1 MKKSI
6 TVSRLPCFMSVL
18 VASVAVMATVDIAS
32 AKGDHHHGNTNGATP
47 QFVISGQ
54 PAGVKR
60 VQRDSHGDKHQQG
73 DKYTGKKQKG
83 CKHII
88 VPTAECGVSSKDPVG
103 NTHPGGAT
111 SQTGG
116 GTTISKGP
124 SPGPVT
130 FSTPASTPV
139 TLSNG
144 VTTSTIFY
152 GKGLTVTSTSPGTI
166 TVSNGNSSVTMP
178 GGSLTLRGAPSV
190 GAASGLQLVRLS
202 NGDVSVAVSP
212 VLISGTK
219 SAPPPPG
226 GVGFGDDLK
235 FVGKG
240 VGAVAAT
247 PVLAAGGV
255 VVGVGG
261 AIVGTAA
268 GHPIKWAEDAFTS
281 YVSEVGNWVS
291 GWF

>member
-1 MKKSI
+1 MRKSI
-6 TVSRLPCFMSVL
+6 TMPRLACATSIL
-18 VASVAVMATVDIAS
+18 VASATLMATADIAH

-54 PAGVKR
+54 SVGVKR
-60 VQRDSHGDKHQQG
+60 VQRNFAGDKHTRSTKK
-73 DKYTGKKQKG
+73 DKLMDRKQKG
-83 CKHII
+83 CKNII

-103 NTHPGGAT
+103 NTHPTAPP
-111 SQTGG
+111 SQPGT
-116 GTTISKGP
+116 GTTGSKGP
-124 SPGPVT
+124 SPA
-130 FSTPASTPV
+130 FTPV

-144 VTTSTIFY
+144 VSTSAIFN
-152 GKGLTVTSTSPGTI
+152 GKGITVTSNSPGTI
-166 TVSNGNSSVTMP
+166 TVSNGTSTVTMP
-178 GGSLTLRGAPSV
+178 GGSLTLHGAMSV
-190 GAASGLQLVRLS
+190 SASSGLQLVRLS

-212 VLISGTK
+212 VLMGGTK
-219 SAPPPPG
+219 NVPP

-247 PVLAAGGV
+247 PVLAAGAV

-268 GHPIKWAEDAFTS
+268 GHPIKWAEDSFTT